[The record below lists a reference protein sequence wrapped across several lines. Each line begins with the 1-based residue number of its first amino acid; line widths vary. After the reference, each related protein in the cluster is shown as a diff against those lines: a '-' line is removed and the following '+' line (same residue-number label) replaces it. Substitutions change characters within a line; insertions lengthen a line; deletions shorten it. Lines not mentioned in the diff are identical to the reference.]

1 MHNQVKIA
9 VLALSFYSPLLLAQN
24 AKTDQNAATSM
35 DENAFG
41 SFYKVGFLTI
51 LLCFR
56 NKVA

>member
-1 MHNQVKIA
+1 VEYK
-9 VLALSFYSPLLLAQN
+9 
-24 AKTDQNAATSM
+24 
-35 DENAFG
+35 G